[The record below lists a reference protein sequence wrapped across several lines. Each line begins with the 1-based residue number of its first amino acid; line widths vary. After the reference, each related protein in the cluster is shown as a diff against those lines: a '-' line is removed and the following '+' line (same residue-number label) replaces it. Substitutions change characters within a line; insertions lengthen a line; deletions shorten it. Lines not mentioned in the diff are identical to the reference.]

1 MKSRIQIKLNKIGI
15 AKLVIHW
22 CMKTCFF
29 FVKKFSTVCLGSL
42 RVLQVALKL
51 LNKSYIKKCKRGSLQ
66 VLGMLNLSGSDL
78 T

>member
-1 MKSRIQIKLNKIGI
+1 
-15 AKLVIHW
+15 
-22 CMKTCFF
+22 MKTCFF
-29 FVKKFSTVCLGSL
+29 FFKNFSTVCLGSL
-42 RVLQVALKL
+42 RVLKVALKL

>member
-1 MKSRIQIKLNKIGI
+1 MHEDL
-15 AKLVIHW
+15 
-22 CMKTCFF
+22 FF
-29 FVKKFSTVCLGSL
+29 FVKNFSTVCLGSL

>member
-1 MKSRIQIKLNKIGI
+1 MGLG
-15 AKLVIHW
+15 
-22 CMKTCFF
+22 FF

>member
-1 MKSRIQIKLNKIGI
+1 
-15 AKLVIHW
+15 
-22 CMKTCFF
+22 MKTCFF